1 MKEGWL
7 VVCFV
12 DHIEISQNHG
22 ASCHALGTVRKAL
35 NEKGA
40 LIKLVS

>member
-12 DHIEISQNHG
+12 YHIEIYHG
-22 ASCHALGTVRKAL
+22 ASCHALGTVGKAL

-40 LIKLVS
+40 LIKLV